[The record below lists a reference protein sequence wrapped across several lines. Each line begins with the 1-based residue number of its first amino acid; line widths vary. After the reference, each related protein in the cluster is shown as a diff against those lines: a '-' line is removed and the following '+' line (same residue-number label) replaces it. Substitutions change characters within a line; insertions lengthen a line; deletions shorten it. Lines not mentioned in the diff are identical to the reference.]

1 VTRLSP
7 EEAAAQRKERLQ
19 NLHDQLTEGVERLAT
34 SEGWTHYLDMAS
46 HLHRY
51 SANNTLLI
59 LLQRP
64 DATAVA
70 GYREWQQMGRQVRQ
84 GSQAIWIL
92 APNKYKTEIENEETG
107 EREAAFKLRGF
118 RPAGVFALE
127 DTDGPELPKPA
138 LLAGE
143 APRAIWDGVVGLLQ
157 EHGYS
162 ASREEIETRANGD
175 TNPQTKRVRVDSRLS
190 PFQALKT
197 LIHEHHHVALGHVN
211 SVEEYRRHRGLQEVE
226 AESATYVAM
235 GALGFDTSA
244 YSFDYITGWANGDP
258 KLLMTTAER
267 VLDAAHETIERLT
280 PTPSL
285 DRSNGIEP
293 SGIGVAL

>member
-1 VTRLSP
+1 
-7 EEAAAQRKERLQ
+7 
-19 NLHDQLTEGVERLAT
+19 VERLAT

-46 HLHRY
+46 RLHKY

-59 LLQRP
+59 LMQRP

-70 GYREWQQMGRQVRQ
+70 GYREWQKMGRQVRQ
-84 GSQAIWIL
+84 GSHAIWIL
-92 APNKYKTEIENEETG
+92 APNKYKIETENEETG
-107 EREAAFKLRGF
+107 EKDVAVGLRGF
-118 RPAGVFALE
+118 RPAAVFALE

-143 APRAIWDGVVGLLQ
+143 APAAIWDGVVDLLQ
-157 EHGYS
+157 ETGYS
-162 ASREEIETRANGD
+162 VSREEIQSRANGD
-175 TNPQTKRVRVDSRLS
+175 TDPQIRRVRVDSRLS

-197 LIHEHHHVALGHVN
+197 LIHEHHHVALGHVE
-211 SVEEYRRHRGLQEVE
+211 SIEEYRLHRGLQEVE

-258 KLLMTTAER
+258 KLLMATAER
-267 VLDAAHETIERLT
+267 VLDAAHGTIERLT
-280 PTPSL
+280 PTPAL
-285 DRSNGIEP
+285 DCRHLSYLADGSS
-293 SGIGVAL
+293 SGDQGLAS

>member
-1 VTRLSP
+1 MTRLSP

-19 NLHDQLTEGVERLAT
+19 SLHDQLTEGVERLAT
-34 SEGWTHYLDMAS
+34 SEGWTHYLNMAS
-46 HLHRY
+46 RLHRY

-70 GYREWQQMGRQVRQ
+70 GYREWQKMGRQVRQ

-107 EREAAFKLRGF
+107 EKDTAFRLRGF

-127 DTDGPELPKPA
+127 DTDGPELPKPK

-143 APRAIWDGVVGLLQ
+143 APAAVWDGVVGLLQ
-157 EHGYS
+157 AAGYRV
-162 ASREEIETRANGD
+162 SREEIQSRANGD
-175 TNPQTKRVRVDSRLS
+175 TDPRTQRVRVDSRLS

-211 SVEEYRRHRGLQEVE
+211 SIEEYRRHRGLQEVE

-235 GALGFDTSA
+235 GTRIRYLG
-244 YSFDYITGWANGDP
+244 
-258 KLLMTTAER
+258 LLVRLHHGLGER
-267 VLDAAHETIERLT
+267 QFEAAH
-280 PTPSL
+280 
-285 DRSNGIEP
+285 GYC
-293 SGIGVAL
+293 